1 MLGLNELASMSMTQL
16 AILIAMFL
24 TQLCSFNEKATNEVP
39 LKSQPP
45 TPESRDITEKVILV

>member
-24 TQLCSFNEKATNEVP
+24 TQLGSLNEKATNEVP
-39 LKSQPP
+39 LKRQPP
-45 TPESRDITEKVILV
+45 TPESRDITEKMILV